1 MSVLLCGKSRNNNAT
16 TFSMASL
23 IPVCR
28 DALPH
33 FLLNYGFDSTTTYIF
48 ANNIDSSS
56 GKPDS

>member
-33 FLLNYGFDSTTTYIF
+33 FWLNGFDSTTTYIF